1 MFQGF
6 HEKGFQFLKELKKHN
21 SREWFMDHKDDYERF
36 LREPSKELIAE
47 MEQMFIKL
55 QLPYEATPKKS
66 LFRINRDTRFSK
78 NKNPY
83 KTNIGIS
90 FPVLRDASITSS
102 TGKTEVPGAYL
113 HIEPNACFIAGGLY
127 MPDSRQLKAV
137 RERIENDW
145 KKLHAMQQN
154 SAFRKAFPSGLIGEK
169 VKTMPRGFDPEH
181 PGREYLRMKQFIVM
195 ESIPDQ
201 LTQSSDLIKE
211 LLSKA
216 KAMAAIMM
224 YLNEAISD

>member
-6 HEKGFQFLKELKKHN
+6 HKKGFQFLKELKKHN
-21 SREWFMDHKDDYERF
+21 SREWFMDHKDDYELF

-47 MEQMFIKL
+47 MEQLFIKL

-66 LFRINRDTRFSK
+66 LFRINRDIRFSK

-90 FPVLRDASITSS
+90 FPVIRDASITSS

-145 KKLHAMQQN
+145 KKLHAMQQS

-201 LTQSSDLIKE
+201 LVQSADLIKE